1 VRVTPVIT
9 GLGCVTCFGATV
21 DAFAT
26 ALIGGRTGVAPIARF
41 DTTGLQSHRAALVT
55 GYDPSAFI
63 PPLKLRRIDGIG
75 RVALGAT
82 RQALEDA
89 RLGSPSDREQAGLV
103 LGSFTAGG
111 QTTGEYLESL
121 HQGGSAAAPALLFAN
136 TVGNAAASLC
146 GLEFGL
152 RGPNTTISHKEASGL
167 AALAFAADLVRLG
180 RTQTV
185 VAGGADDL
193 YERFFSVHDW
203 FDVLSRDGSD
213 PEGSRPFDA
222 TRNGFVFGEGGFM
235 CVVEDPVAASR
246 RNARIYGEILGIGAS
261 GSGEPLNHWPSS
273 PAGLART
280 MRAALDDAGC
290 APGEIGAVY
299 ASANSTRQ
307 LDAVEAVAIGEVF
320 QRRVPVTSI
329 KGAVG
334 EFGAVGAAAVLAA
347 LACGARRRIPPT
359 AGFAAPDPACPVD
372 VSSADRALE
381 RPLIL
386 VNSFASGG
394 TLYSL
399 LLRTETPGVA

>member
-1 VRVTPVIT
+1 VIT
-9 GLGCVTCFGATV
+9 GLGCVSCFGATL
-21 DAFAT
+21 DAFT
-26 ALIGGRTGVAPIARF
+26 AAILAGRTGVAPIERF
-41 DTTGLQSHRAALVT
+41 DTTTLHSRRAALVA
-55 GYDPSAFI
+55 GFDPSAFI

-75 RVALGAT
+75 RVALSAT
-82 RQALEDA
+82 RQALDEA
-89 RLGSPSDREQAGLV
+89 RLSHTPDREHAGLV

-121 HQGGSAAAPALLFAN
+121 HHGGPAAAPALLFAN

-152 RGPNTTISHKEASGL
+152 HGPNTTISHKEASGL
-167 AALAFAADLVRLG
+167 AALVFAADLVRAG

-203 FDVLSRDGSD
+203 FNVLSRDGSQ

-222 TRNGFVFGEGGFM
+222 TRNGFVLGEGGFM
-235 CVVEDPVAASR
+235 CVVEHPDAASR
-246 RNARIYGEILGIGAS
+246 PGVRVYGQIAGIGAC

-273 PAGLART
+273 PAALAKA
-280 MRAALDDAGC
+280 MRAALEDAAC
-290 APGEIGAVY
+290 APDEVGAVF

-307 LDAVEAVAIGEVF
+307 LDAVEAEAIDAVF
-320 QRRVPVTSI
+320 QRDVPVTSI

-334 EFGAVGAAAVLAA
+334 EFGAAGAAATLAA
-347 LACGARRRIPPT
+347 LACGATGRIPPT
-359 AGFAAPDPACPVD
+359 AGLVSRDPACAVNVVPTV
-372 VSSADRALE
+372 RTLE
-381 RPLIL
+381 RPFVL

-394 TLYSL
+394 TLYSM
-399 LLRTETPGVA
+399 LLRVGG